1 MNKVRLIL
9 LFLSIITLFSK
20 VNSDKNS
27 DKINDIE
34 KRLDKSDKFLNQF
47 ITYFDKRIMWLEE
60 NFKGIHSNYSICCNE
75 IESTYLK
82 LFRLNT
88 LVNNHLNIN
97 DEF

>member
-1 MNKVRLIL
+1 MNQIKIFL
-9 LFLSIITLFSK
+9 LMIPLITLVSK
-20 VNSDKNS
+20 VNSEVNNH
-27 DKINDIE
+27 KINEFE
-34 KRLDKSDKFLNQF
+34 KKLEQSDKFLHQF

-82 LFRLNT
+82 LFRLST
-88 LVNNHLNIN
+88 LVNNHLSIN